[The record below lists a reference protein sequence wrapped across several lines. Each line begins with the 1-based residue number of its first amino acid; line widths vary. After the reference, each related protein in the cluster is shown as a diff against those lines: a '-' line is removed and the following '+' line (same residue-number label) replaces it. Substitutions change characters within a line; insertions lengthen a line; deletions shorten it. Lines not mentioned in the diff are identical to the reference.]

1 MKFKKGD
8 IVRCIDTSAL
18 SGNELINNVIYIIKH
33 IDKSYSS
40 DYIELTNYNFSYRA
54 YNGFFPRRFKK
65 ISSADM
71 SKKEKFEYI
80 KYKLGVRDECQK
92 KKQIY

>member
-1 MKFKKGD
+1 MFKSGD
-8 IVRCIDTSAL
+8 IVRCIDTNAMD
-18 SGNELINNVIYIIKH
+18 GNELINNVIYIIKY
-33 IDKSYSS
+33 IDTRYSS
-40 DYIELTNYNFSYRA
+40 NYIELTNYNFSGS
-54 YNGFFPRRFKK
+54 YNGFFPRRFIK

-92 KKQIY
+92 KKQI